1 MKKLDINNYA
11 TRKSFMQGILDLAIL
26 TANAAQLKYLLAVGE
41 SHPFYTIL
49 FSLIITSMSLQ
60 VVQAIII
67 LLFVMFFNINK
78 TEEQSKSN
86 IVNNLL
92 MCISIVSV
100 VINIII
106 SAFDMRDEA
115 LRK

>member
-1 MKKLDINNYA
+1 MTRLDINNYA
-11 TRKSFMQGILDLAIL
+11 TRKSFVQGMLDLALL
-26 TANAAQLKYLLAVGE
+26 TANAAQLKYLLSVGE
-41 SHPFYTIL
+41 AHPFYTIL
-49 FSLIITSMSLQ
+49 FSLIITSIALQ

-67 LLFVMFFNINK
+67 IILVLVLNINK
-78 TEEQSKSN
+78 TEEQNKSN
-86 IVNNLL
+86 IVNNVL

-106 SAFDMRDEA
+106 NAFDMRNEV